1 MVNFCKGRFDQKAAI
16 ITGGA
21 KGIGRATAL
30 RFLREGGSATILET
44 EPADGE
50 WATSL
55 KKEAEASGARLL
67 YIQGDVTNESV
78 VKSVVKQSMDVM
90 GAPDILINNVGFSMI
105 AAPLEDLS
113 LQQWDHAF
121 SVNVTS
127 AFLLSR
133 EVIPSMRAK
142 GGGAI
147 VNMSSIAGTQI
158 SENAHLNYHAAKAA
172 IVGFTHKLA
181 FEEGKH
187 NIRVNAV
194 APGTTLTERIAPR
207 YSGLTPEVHA
217 KKMALIPLGRAA
229 KPDELAAVILFL
241 ASDDASYVS
250 GITVNANGGRYMT

>member
-1 MVNFCKGRFDQKAAI
+1 MVNFCKGRFDQKVAI
-16 ITGGA
+16 VTGGA
-21 KGIGRATAL
+21 KGIGRATVL
-30 RFLREGGSATILET
+30 RFLREGGRATVLEA
-44 EPADGE
+44 EPVDSE

-55 KKEAEASGARLL
+55 QNEAEACGAKLL
-67 YIQGDVTNESV
+67 YIQSDVTSESK
-78 VKSVVKQSMDVM
+78 VKDAVKQSIDAM
-90 GAPDILINNVGFSMI
+90 GAPEILINNVGFSML
-105 AAPLEDLS
+105 AAPLENLS
-113 LQQWDHAF
+113 LEQWDHTF

-133 EVIPSMRAK
+133 EVLPSMRAA
-142 GGGAI
+142 GGGSI

-207 YSGLTPEVHA
+207 YTGLTPEVHA

-229 KPDELAAVILFL
+229 KPDELAAVVLFL

>member
-78 VKSVVKQSMDVM
+78 VKSAVKQSMDVM

-133 EVIPSMRAK
+133 EVIPSMRA
-142 GGGAI
+142 
-147 VNMSSIAGTQI
+147 
-158 SENAHLNYHAAKAA
+158 
-172 IVGFTHKLA
+172 
-181 FEEGKH
+181 
-187 NIRVNAV
+187 
-194 APGTTLTERIAPR
+194 
-207 YSGLTPEVHA
+207 
-217 KKMALIPLGRAA
+217 
-229 KPDELAAVILFL
+229 
-241 ASDDASYVS
+241 
-250 GITVNANGGRYMT
+250 